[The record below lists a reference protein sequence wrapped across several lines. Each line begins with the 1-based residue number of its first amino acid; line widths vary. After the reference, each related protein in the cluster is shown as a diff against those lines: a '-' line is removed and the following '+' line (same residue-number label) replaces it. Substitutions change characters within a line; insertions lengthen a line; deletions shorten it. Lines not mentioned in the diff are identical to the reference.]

1 MIDPVA
7 TICAVGGRERHIA
20 FDACFN
26 FRDLGGYETVD
37 GRSVRWGAVFR
48 SGSLHRMT
56 SADLATAGRLGI
68 RTVIDLRSTAERDRG
83 SYAGASD
90 LAFHH
95 APLFENDDLPFTWAE
110 IDTPAPPPGED
121 YVAIADKGA
130 RSLAAAFHTIAE
142 GDHPVVFH
150 CAAGKD
156 RTGIL
161 TALLLSSLGVPDRS
175 IVADYQL
182 SDLSIAPFATWAEA
196 HAPEEAAEAAARPP
210 WLVHSSGAIMQ
221 GFLDRLRRRDGSIED
236 FLSGA
241 GVARSV
247 TQTLRRR
254 LLVD

>member
-1 MIDPVA
+1 
-7 TICAVGGRERHIA
+7 VGNRERHIT

-26 FRDLGGYETVD
+26 FRDLGGYDTVD

-56 SADLATAGRLGI
+56 ATDIEIASRLGI
-68 RTVIDLRSTAERDRG
+68 RTVIDLRSTAELDRG
-83 SYAGASD
+83 SSYAGRSD

-130 RSLAAAFHTIAE
+130 RSLAAALGAIAE
-142 GDHPVVFH
+142 GDHAVVFH

-161 TALLLSSLGVPDRS
+161 SALLLSSLGVPDRS

-182 SDLSIAPFATWAEA
+182 SDLSIAPFAEWAEV
-196 HAPEEAAEAAARPP
+196 HAPEAAAEAAARPP
-210 WLVHSSGAIMQ
+210 WLVHASGAIMQ
-221 GFLDRLRRRDGSIED
+221 GFLDRLRRRDGSIAG
-236 FLSGA
+236 FLRSA
-241 GVARSV
+241 GVEPSV
-247 TQTLRRR
+247 TQRLRGR
-254 LLVD
+254 LLVE

>member
-1 MIDPVA
+1 MD
-7 TICAVGGRERHIA
+7 GRQRHIT

-56 SADLATAGRLGI
+56 TADVEVASRLEM
-68 RTVIDLRSTAERDRG
+68 RTVIDLRSTAERDRDG
-83 SYAGASD
+83 SYADSSD
-90 LAFHH
+90 IALHH

-121 YVAIADKGA
+121 YLAIADKGA
-130 RSLAAAFHTIAE
+130 QSLAAALRVIAG
-142 GDHPVVFH
+142 GDHAVVFH

-161 TALLLSSLGVPDRS
+161 SALLLSCLGVPDHS

-182 SDLSIAPFATWAEA
+182 SDLSIAPFEKWAKVN
-196 HAPEEAAEAAARPP
+196 APEEAAEAAARPP
-210 WLVHSSGAIMQ
+210 WLVHSSGSIMQ
-221 GFLDRLRRRDGSIED
+221 GFFDRLRCRDGSIEN
-236 FLSGA
+236 FLVRA
-241 GVARSV
+241 GIERSV
-247 TQTLRRR
+247 TQALRTR